1 MNTRMP
7 QTACASSES
16 LGEATCNHLAL
27 GEKIMGGLKRT
38 RMRADALQD
47 GVTRKARKA
56 VTHADEA
63 VHHHPYRAMGIAAG
77 AALLVGLFLAARR

>member
-7 QTACASSES
+7 QTATASSES
-16 LGEATCNHLAL
+16 LAEAACNRLAL
-27 GEKIMGGLKRT
+27 GEQIISRLKRT

-47 GVTRKARKA
+47 GVMRNARKA